1 MFILPPSKEMNA
13 GWSNIIIL
21 ERDYMYANNV
31 YSFSEIVDIFG
42 CVETV
47 EDVFKIKFATNVGS
61 KYEEYLSE
69 DELASWD
76 GGVDETKFI
85 ASNGKAFSGSHLFRL
100 KYKTNC
106 KECRG
111 HRYLQP
117 CCIKS
122 ATVVKE

>member
-1 MFILPPSKEMNA
+1 
-13 GWSNIIIL
+13 
-21 ERDYMYANNV
+21 MYAKDSC
-31 YSFSEIVDIFG
+31 SFDEIVELLG
-42 CVETV
+42 SVETV
-47 EDVFKIKFATNVGS
+47 ESVFKIRFATNVGS

-69 DELASWD
+69 DEFASWD

-85 ASNGKAFSGSHLFRL
+85 ASSGKAFSGSHLFHL

-111 HRYLQP
+111 YRYLQH

-122 ATVVKE
+122 ATVAKE